1 MNTFKSIFKSITIYY
16 LLISVLALSSIFIMG
31 CATSKSDFELISIDR
46 YNPEKMDDYQ
56 VDKFQSRGIKVFRLA
71 LINVNRKETPGGLGP
86 MSMTKR
92 ALDDGK
98 GIALKDAKYK
108 LRSIGLLNPYFLT
121 FSYARIDAGQIIKEK
136 PLGSIIQL
144 SED

>member
-1 MNTFKSIFKSITIYY
+1 MFTRKNKKGLMIVVSLIASILF
-16 LLISVLALSSIFIMG
+16 MG
-31 CATSKSDFELISIDR
+31 CATAKSDFEIISIDR
-46 YNPEKMDDYQ
+46 FNPEKMDDYQ
-56 VDKFQSRGIKVFRLA
+56 VDKFQGRGTKVFKLA
-71 LINVNRKETPGGLGP
+71 LLNINRKETPGGLGP
-86 MSMTKR
+86 LSMTKR
-92 ALDDGK
+92 ALDDSK

-136 PLGSIIQL
+136 PFGSIIQL